1 MRKYSV
7 KILPLW
13 HIISIYFVNYD
24 ANNEVNQIVK
34 NNSKFTPFVQTGTYI
49 ITCGNSVQVHKLSCM
64 EKNVLNEKKFYF

>member
-34 NNSKFTPFVQTGTYI
+34 NNSKFTPFVQTGTYVCI
-49 ITCGNSVQVHKLSCM
+49 
-64 EKNVLNEKKFYF
+64 